1 MKLFKKYKKIKIKF
15 LIINKSIE
23 AMINKINKEKEK
35 KLSTLLPKNL
45 LIDLDEIPFSS
56 QEKVINF

>member
-1 MKLFKKYKKIKIKF
+1 
-15 LIINKSIE
+15 
-23 AMINKINKEKEK
+23 MINKINKEKEK